1 MTNAGYR
8 AARPVHEP
16 RPVLALGEPGRR
28 CRAITAI
35 AAVVILLAA
44 DHGWSRT
51 RLHSS
56 PHEPQPQFIGYRSV
70 DGSGNNLEYPK
81 YNATNSDFGRIG
93 PPRFADDISIPVNG
107 PNPRLASNL
116 IVGEGSADVVNL
128 EGLSGMM
135 FAWGQFISHDL
146 ALGTPDGLTHID
158 IAVPNGDPDFDD
170 GTVIPMTRV
179 IMNPATG
186 TDPANPAIALNAV
199 TGWIDASMIYGSD
212 DMTAAKLRQLDGYM
226 RESANGNL
234 PVVSTKYVAGD
245 VRVQET
251 PPLTALHTL
260 FMREHN
266 YQISRLRKEYPD
278 WSGDHL
284 YQHARAIVTAEI
296 QNITYSEF
304 LPHLL
309 GPGVIPPYAGYNP
322 TVDPRITVE
331 FTGAA
336 FRFGHSI
343 VTDETAKLAENG
355 TILGT
360 KKKISESFFQAPDV
374 FAADSGADGVLR
386 HLAADPARAL
396 DARVVD
402 SLRNSLND
410 PPATKDLAATNI
422 QRQRDLGIGT
432 LNQTRVAL
440 GFEPYTEFDQV
451 TSDAGTLEALR
462 RVFASVDDIDLWTG
476 GLSENHV
483 PGAMIGE
490 TFQAVIARQ
499 FTALRDG
506 DRLWFENQ
514 GFDPATLAEIKSTT
528 FADIIMR
535 NTRTRHI
542 QDDVFTFYQR
552 ISGLYGGIAPRYS
565 DIPMLIIGGDGDDT
579 LVGGP
584 RNDYLAAGTGRQVMT
599 GGDGADKFVFS
610 TRGTDAVITDF
621 RVGPDVLV
629 FQDGEKF
636 DPRDAHVSEDQGNAV
651 ITFGPNR
658 ITLIGVSAHDLNA
671 YRFLAER

>member
-1 MTNAGYR
+1 MREARARKTGVPRRILR
-8 AARPVHEP
+8 AATT
-16 RPVLALGEPGRR
+16 
-28 CRAITAI
+28 I
-35 AAVVILLAA
+35 AVVMTMVAA

-51 RLHSS
+51 RLYT
-56 PHEPQPQFIGYRSV
+56 PEYEPPPPPPLEYRSV
-70 DGSGNNLEYPK
+70 DGSGNNRDYPK

-93 PPRFADDISIPVNG
+93 PANFADGVSTMING
-107 PNPRLASNL
+107 PNPRLVSNL
-116 IVGEGSADVVNL
+116 VVGQGSADVVNL
-128 EGLSGMM
+128 EGLSSMM
-135 FAWGQFISHDL
+135 FAWGQFIAHDVS
-146 ALGTPDGLTHID
+146 LGMPDGLTHIN
-158 IAVPNGDPDFDD
+158 ISVPNGDPNFDD
-170 GTVIPMTRV
+170 GTVIPVTRM

-186 TDPANPAIALNAV
+186 SDPSRPAIALNTV
-199 TGWIDASMIYGSD
+199 TGWLDASMVYGSD
-212 DMTAAKLRQLDGYM
+212 DMTAAKLRKLDGHM
-226 RESANGNL
+226 QTSANGNL
-234 PVVSTKYVAGD
+234 PVVSGKYVAGD
-245 VRVQET
+245 IRVQET
-251 PPLTALHTL
+251 PPLVALHTL

-266 YQISRLRKEYPD
+266 YQVDRLRDRYPD

-284 YQHARAIVTAEI
+284 YQHARAIVAAEI
-296 QNITYSEF
+296 QHITYSEF

-309 GPGVIPPYAGYNP
+309 GPGTIPAYRGYDP
-322 TVDPRITVE
+322 AVDPRITVE

-336 FRFGHSI
+336 FRLGHSI

-355 TILGT
+355 TVLGT
-360 KKKISESFFQAPDV
+360 KKKISESFFETPDRFV
-374 FAADSGADGVLR
+374 ANSGADGVLR

-396 DARVVD
+396 DARIVN

-422 QRQRDLGIGT
+422 QRERDLGVGT

-440 GFEPYTEFDQV
+440 GFEPYTEFDQI
-451 TSDAGTLEALR
+451 TRDIGTLEALK

-476 GLSENHV
+476 GLAEEHV
-483 PGAMIGE
+483 PGAMVGE

-499 FTALRDG
+499 FIALRDG
-506 DRLWFENQ
+506 DRHWFENQ
-514 GFDPATLAEIKSTT
+514 GLDPATLDEIKSTT
-528 FADIIMR
+528 LADIILR
-535 NTRTRHI
+535 NTKTRHI
-542 QDDVFTFYQR
+542 QDDVFSFYQR

-584 RNDYLAAGTGRQVMT
+584 QNDYLAAGTGRQVMT

-610 TRGTDAVITDF
+610 TRGTDAIITDF

-629 FQDGEKF
+629 FQDAERF
-636 DPRDAHVSEDQGNAV
+636 DPRDAHVTEDQGNAI

-658 ITLIGVSAHDLNA
+658 ITLIGVSPYELNA